1 MVECKLWCIVVEW
14 RGKNLMGVATVST
27 QEHLTTKLAVSE
39 LYMFQF
45 PFECL
50 WCMCEDNTSN
60 NDNSK
65 HDEL

>member
-1 MVECKLWCIVVEW
+1 
-14 RGKNLMGVATVST
+14 MGVATVST

-45 PFECL
+45 TFECL

-65 HDEL
+65 HDELQFYIAEKLENIGVFC